1 MPHHPQRVW
10 RLQGT
15 TNFRDLGGYPGH
27 GGRPV
32 RWRRLFRSAHLGGL
46 TTDDQAALAAL
57 GLSAAFDFRGLAER
71 DATPNQLPGVLQ
83 QSLAI
88 EPSVMQHLQHLLA
101 AGQQA
106 TVPMMVALM
115 EGLYRHLI
123 NDQAHR
129 FAQLFAHLLQADAP
143 LVFHCTAGK
152 DRTGVAAALILL
164 ALGVPLDVVRQDFLL
179 TNLHYQHPPLP
190 PTDTPADVM
199 AVLWQVQDS
208 FLDAALLA
216 VDQDHGGIKRY
227 LRVRLGLTDTALAQL
242 ASRYLQAA

>member
-27 GGRPV
+27 DGRPL

-88 EPSVMQHLQHLLA
+88 EPSVVQHLQHLLA

-115 EGLYRHLI
+115 EDLYRHLI

-179 TNLHYQHPPLP
+179 TNLHYQPPPLP
-190 PTDTPADVM
+190 PTDTPAEVM

-208 FLDAALLA
+208 FLDAALQA

>member
-1 MPHHPQRVW
+1 MPHHPDRVW

-27 GGRPV
+27 GGRPL

-57 GLSAAFDFRGLAER
+57 GLTAAFDFRGLAER

-88 EPSVMQHLQHLLA
+88 EPSVVQRLQHLLA

-106 TVPMMVALM
+106 SVPMMVALM
-115 EGLYRHLI
+115 EDLYRHLI

-129 FAQLFAHLLQADAP
+129 FAELFAHLLQADAP

-164 ALGVPLDVVRQDFLL
+164 ALGVPRDLVRQDFLL

-190 PTDTPADVM
+190 PTDTPAEVM

>member
-27 GGRPV
+27 DGRPV
-32 RWRRLFRSAHLGGL
+32 RWRRLFWSAHLGGL

-88 EPSVMQHLQHLLA
+88 EPSVVQHLQHLLA

-115 EGLYRHLI
+115 EDLYRHLI

-164 ALGVPLDVVRQDFLL
+164 ALGVPRDVVRQDFLL

-208 FLDAALLA
+208 FLDAALQA